1 MTLLTAHRIL
11 IGTAVVFFAFY
22 ASWEF
27 KGARS
32 SGAPAGY
39 VRAGASLAAAGGL
52 GLYFLTLRRR
62 NGGT

>member
-1 MTLLTAHRIL
+1 LTLPTAHRIL

>member
-1 MTLLTAHRIL
+1 
-11 IGTAVVFFAFY
+11 VVFFAFY